1 MGIMYN
7 RRNFLTAVGAT
18 ALLVAVE
25 PLFARA
31 NNQRTLLVVELAGGN
46 DSLNTFIPYRDPN
59 YLRLRPSLAIKDG
72 IPVSPEV
79 AFHPALKD
87 LKPLLDQGKL
97 AIIQN
102 VGYPNFSQSH
112 FRAKDIWQSGS
123 PQGSP
128 DSGWL
133 GRYLESTKAQAVDAI
148 FLGDEYPLA
157 LMGKSDRYLQ
167 LSPRLASQTS
177 GRLGQAIQ
185 AVYGQRQAN
194 PLAEQVR
201 RRVLESQ
208 QAIATLTR
216 DLKRSNA
223 ASSYPQNRVGQQM
236 ATISRILRTR
246 PQVIY
251 LTIGG
256 WDTHTNQA
264 RRHQVLLEQ
273 LSTGLAAL
281 YNDLRSQGL
290 EQQLLTLIQTEFG
303 RRPAQNGSGGT
314 DHGTAGAV
322 VLIGNVRG
330 GFYGGMPALDSL
342 VNGNL
347 PMQVD
352 YRAIYGEILSKW
364 LKADTK
370 AVLDQSFSPV
380 GFL

>member
-1 MGIMYN
+1 
-7 RRNFLTAVGAT
+7 
-18 ALLVAVE
+18 
-25 PLFARA
+25 
-31 NNQRTLLVVELAGGN
+31 
-46 DSLNTFIPYRDPN
+46 
-59 YLRLRPSLAIKDG
+59 
-72 IPVSPEV
+72 
-79 AFHPALKD
+79 
-87 LKPLLDQGKL
+87 
-97 AIIQN
+97 
-102 VGYPNFSQSH
+102 
-112 FRAKDIWQSGS
+112 
-123 PQGSP
+123 
-128 DSGWL
+128 
-133 GRYLESTKAQAVDAI
+133 
-148 FLGDEYPLA
+148 
-157 LMGKSDRYLQ
+157 
-167 LSPRLASQTS
+167 
-177 GRLGQAIQ
+177 
-185 AVYGQRQAN
+185 
-194 PLAEQVR
+194 
-201 RRVLESQ
+201 
-208 QAIATLTR
+208 
-216 DLKRSNA
+216 
-223 ASSYPQNRVGQQM
+223 M

-290 EQQLLTLIQTEFG
+290 EQQLLTLLQTEFG